1 MGSLFL
7 AELFYPDL
15 FSDFDMNSYIK
26 DYYEKFF
33 NLTLDDND
41 LKGLLNGTGMRK
53 LNPTLKME

>member
-33 NLTLDDND
+33 GLTLDDND
-41 LKGLLNGTGMRK
+41 LKGLLDGTGMRK
-53 LNPTLKME
+53 LNPSLKVE